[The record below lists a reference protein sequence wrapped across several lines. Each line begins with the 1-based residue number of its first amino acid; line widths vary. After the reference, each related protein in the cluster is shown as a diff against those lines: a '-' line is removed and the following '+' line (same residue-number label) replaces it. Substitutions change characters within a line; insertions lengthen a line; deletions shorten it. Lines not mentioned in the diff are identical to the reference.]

1 MKKKFLNRSLAVL
14 LGTAMVMNF
23 SNVGVSSAESVE
35 ESKNIERVDTY
46 IVQTVDE
53 SKRDVLD
60 EKYESA
66 DSIST
71 LSEDSMQ
78 EANFTTLELSGR
90 EAEQLERDKK
100 VVLVEPDIEVKG
112 SDCDSLDKS
121 DAVSESEDEEWNYQA
136 IHVDDVKKEKSDK
149 DKVKVALI
157 DSGVDMFNDIEVKDY
172 INLIPGEEDVMP
184 LFWDISGHGTSIAGI
199 IAAKDNDTGIT
210 GIAPEV
216 ELYSA
221 RVLDEN
227 KSAPVSRIIE
237 AIYWAI
243 EKDVDII
250 SLSFGTGTKSEA
262 LENAIKDAYNHGI
275 LIIAA
280 AGNHGEVEYP
290 AAMKEVMAVGGTDT
304 DGSVCDYSGKGE
316 EVEIVAPAEKIKAT
330 GGFDG
335 TVVVN
340 GTSMAVPHVVGVA
353 AKLWEKDRTK
363 SADFIRQLMNASA
376 NSNCGDEKECG
387 NGLIDYEQAVKIYDD
402 FEKNYRKW
410 KTLEQN
416 EVSIEENNSPIPV
429 FTDVN
434 CVNGSWH
441 CEGDKSHTALA
452 NDALQKNGYKG
463 INNTYVISMVKTGA
477 VYPDKEKNGFY
488 GMAKHPCA
496 HGYFKKTTGTADCN
510 YVDSYIK
517 CTKLAKQMRDGKTFS
532 KPKEYNAN
540 DATKE
545 FQKMFATVNLSG
557 LNSSAYY
564 KAAFGYGVA
573 IHTATDVF
581 AHCVWSKQYGR
592 LFHGK
597 EANANDYAD
606 NANKVPERYD
616 VAKDVAINIL
626 QHFKDNTVGTAN
638 DFCNSL
644 HYNDN
649 VFKLYNF
656 TEYLNAV
663 GAKDLAN
670 KMTNNSKTY

>member
-23 SNVGVSSAESVE
+23 GSVGVSSAESVE
-35 ESKNIERVDTY
+35 ESKNIEKVDTY

-66 DSIST
+66 DSISN

-112 SDCDSLDKS
+112 SDCDSSDKS
-121 DAVSESEDEEWNYQA
+121 VVVSGSEDEEWNYQA

-402 FEKNYRKW
+402 FSRMYVDKKADVEIESNEKEIEKND
-410 KTLEQN
+410 
-416 EVSIEENNSPIPV
+416 
-429 FTDVN
+429 DVPY
-434 CVNGSWH
+434 VNGSWSLVDH
-441 CEGDKSHTALA
+441 QNCV
-452 NDALQKNGYKG
+452 KNGSLSTDEISVMKKG
-463 INNTYVISMVKTGA
+463 II
-477 VYPDKEKNGFY
+477 YPDTASDF
-488 GMAKHPCA
+488 AKLGTHPYW
-496 HGYFKKTTGTADCN
+496 HGGYKCTN
-510 YVDSYIK
+510 YISSYIYATNMAHVK
-517 CTKLAKQMRDGKTFS
+517 GNGKKLS
-532 KPKEYNAN
+532 
-540 DATKE
+540 
-545 FQKMFATVNLSG
+545 
-557 LNSSAYY
+557 
-564 KAAFGYGVA
+564 
-573 IHTATDVF
+573 
-581 AHCVWSKQYGR
+581 
-592 LFHGK
+592 
-597 EANANDYAD
+597 EA
-606 NANKVPERYD
+606 KVPDGLGGSE
-616 VAKDVAINIL
+616 KKIN
-626 QHFKDNTVGTAN
+626 VY
-638 DFCNSL
+638 CS
-644 HYNDN
+644 
-649 VFKLYNF
+649 
-656 TEYLNAV
+656 E
-663 GAKDLAN
+663 
-670 KMTNNSKTY
+670 